1 MISIKVSYG
10 ELFDKISILKIKK
23 VKLINPN
30 DIEKVSF
37 ELSLLTSTLS
47 KLNINNH
54 DIDKLFSDL
63 NKVNLKLWEIE
74 DKIREKER
82 FNSFD
87 EEFIEL
93 ARSVYKTND
102 KRSQIKKEINL
113 NLKSEVFE
121 VKSYEDY

>member
-1 MISIKVSYG
+1 MVNIEVSYG
-10 ELFDKISILKIKK
+10 ELFDKISILEIKK
-23 VKLINPN
+23 SKLKNLN
-30 DIEKVSF
+30 DIEKVNF
-37 ELSLLTSTLS
+37 KLSLLTSTLN

-54 DIDKLFSDL
+54 DIDKFFNKL

-102 KRSQIKKEINL
+102 KRSQIK
-113 NLKSEVFE
+113 
-121 VKSYEDY
+121 

>member
-1 MISIKVSYG
+1 MISIEVSYG
-10 ELFDKISILKIKK
+10 ELFDKISILEIKK
-23 VKLINPN
+23 AKLTNSN
-30 DIEKVSF
+30 DIEKVNF
-37 ELSLLTSTLS
+37 ELGLLTSALS

-54 DIDKLFSDL
+54 DIDKLFNEL

-113 NLKSEVFE
+113 SLKSEVFE

>member
-10 ELFDKISILKIKK
+10 ELFDKISILKIKN

>member
-1 MISIKVSYG
+1 MISIEVSYG
-10 ELFDKISILKIKK
+10 ELFDKISILEIKK
-23 VKLINPN
+23 AKLINSN
-30 DIEKVSF
+30 DIEKVIF
-37 ELSLLTSTLS
+37 ELSLLTSALS

-54 DIDKLFSDL
+54 DIDKLFNEL

-82 FNSFD
+82 FGSFD

-121 VKSYEDY
+121 VKSYENY

>member
-1 MISIKVSYG
+1 MINIEVSYG
-10 ELFDKISILKIKK
+10 ELFDKISILEIKK
-23 VKLINPN
+23 AKLINSN
-30 DIEKVSF
+30 DIEKVIF
-37 ELSLLTSTLS
+37 ELSLLTSALS

-54 DIDKLFSDL
+54 DIDKLFNEL

-93 ARSVYKTND
+93 ARNVYKTND

-121 VKSYEDY
+121 VKSYENY